1 VLCVLYLLQARV
13 AKGALRMRNTITF
26 CRAAALLA
34 LFTLSVSVACRKAE
48 RVPDQTDRA
57 DWVPV
62 DCSDCNGT
70 GKVVYD
76 KDHWFVVNG
85 IEEPGEYSC
94 GICRGTGKVYK
105 FRDDK

>member
-1 VLCVLYLLQARV
+1 
-13 AKGALRMRNTITF
+13 M
-26 CRAAALLA
+26 
-34 LFTLSVSVACRKAE
+34 LSVSVACRKPE
-48 RVPDQTDRA
+48 PILDQTERA

-76 KDHWFVVNG
+76 KDHWFVVNR

>member
-1 VLCVLYLLQARV
+1 MFSRNRQLLVVFCLLTVLMTA
-13 AKGALRMRNTITF
+13 
-26 CRAAALLA
+26 CRAK
-34 LFTLSVSVACRKAE
+34 TE
-48 RVPDQTDRA
+48 PNHEA